1 MKIDLMFMKWKNRR
15 LERVTGSEMLALEDG
30 VFYGGTI
37 FQADIELSEEQE
49 TELRY
54 NLGIGYI
61 PTFWAT
67 VRR

>member
-1 MKIDLMFMKWKNRR
+1 MKIDLMFMKWRNSR

>member
-37 FQADIELSEEQE
+37 FQAELELSEE
-49 TELRY
+49 
-54 NLGIGYI
+54 
-61 PTFWAT
+61 
-67 VRR
+67 